1 MASAVVS
8 RGYAM
13 WVPVEG
19 GRVAR
24 SATWGGVTPEIY
36 FQKAI
41 DNSRLVRVEDKHR
54 TREIFLF
61 GCSVVLL
68 FMLSMTYA
76 WQHFSAVEYG
86 YRIESARAER
96 DALQEQNRALRLEQ
110 ASLRDPERIDQLAR
124 QMGLTAPDAGQ
135 VIRMDAAADVSAPVM
150 ARMNPVAVV
159 IGN

>member
-1 MASAVVS
+1 MATKAVSV
-8 RGYAM
+8 GYAM
-13 WVPVEG
+13 WVPVEN

-61 GCSVVLL
+61 GCSVVVL
-68 FMLSMTYA
+68 FALCMTYA

-86 YRIESARAER
+86 YRIEAARAER
-96 DALQEQNRALRLEQ
+96 DSLQEQNRALRLEQ
-110 ASLRDPERIDQLAR
+110 ASLRDPERI
-124 QMGLTAPDAGQ
+124 
-135 VIRMDAAADVSAPVM
+135 
-150 ARMNPVAVV
+150 
-159 IGN
+159 